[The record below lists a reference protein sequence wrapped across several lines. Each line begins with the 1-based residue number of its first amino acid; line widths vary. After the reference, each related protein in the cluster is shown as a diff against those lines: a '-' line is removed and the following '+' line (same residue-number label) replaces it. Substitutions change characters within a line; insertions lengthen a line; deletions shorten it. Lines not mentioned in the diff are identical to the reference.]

1 MSSSVLRR
9 LVVAVPLILAAGPL
23 AAQTTVITVSR
34 STVSFTDSLGPASV
48 TRTFALGAGR
58 LSGAGLL
65 ASGPFAY
72 RLLAFRPLSGLPLA
86 GEGVGLSLVGIRTL
100 GVVPFDGSLVSGR
113 TLDRPVLVDAAG
125 MARADAPGRLPP
137 VLDDAF
143 ALDRLATAVSY
154 RIAPRAPAPE
164 SGK

>member
-1 MSSSVLRR
+1 MSSSVLCR
-9 LVVAVPLILAAGPL
+9 LAVAVPLILAAGPL

-34 STVSFTDSLGPASV
+34 SAVSFTDSLGPASV
-48 TRTFALGAGR
+48 TRTFPLGAGP

-65 ASGPFAY
+65 ASGPLAY

-86 GEGVGLSLVGIRTL
+86 GEGVGLPLVGLRSL

-113 TLDRPVLVDAAG
+113 TPGRLALADGAG
-125 MARADAPGRLPP
+125 AARADILGPLSP
-137 VLDDAF
+137 VIDEAS

-154 RIAPRAPAPE
+154 RIAPRAPAPA
-164 SGK
+164 SAK